1 MPNASGP
8 MHDPNM
14 FTPTDANVLSQSAQQ
29 VFDNPTPEAV
39 QAFAKGV
46 QAWADSSAAMK
57 ASAVSGGFAMDPVG
71 GQAYVDLY
79 NRCLAKLPEMRK
91 DVRIITSEYK
101 LGTTPGAKLVA
112 PWNQQVAQEFETA
125 FNQLETVYTN
135 ARDAYAAAMKNYK
148 ENEESVTFTFQQ
160 LSNQE

>member
-1 MPNASGP
+1 MANASGP

-14 FTPTDANVLSQSAQQ
+14 FTPTDSNAIMKSAQEA
-29 VFDNPTPEAV
+29 FNNPTPEAA

-57 ASAVSGGFAMDPVG
+57 ASAASGGFAMDPVG

-79 NRCLAKLPEMRK
+79 NRCLAKLPAMQQ
-91 DVRIITSEYK
+91 DVRIITAEYK

-160 LSNQE
+160 LTNQE